1 MSLLH
6 TYRHQ
11 LKVYDVKVA
20 REGWERQEGVKEEA
34 SVFADPGE
42 QLESS
47 PPPSQLPHTDSQ
59 ESLTDSHGLQKGSRT
74 SLPEET
80 SPPSKTSSKSSLH
93 EKLQIPSE
101 QSSRVTSVGSYIG
114 EDKGVPD
121 KKQDDWPQA
130 AVEPPKTHLVQEKIV
145 VSKAPEEQ
153 AFGRKA
159 EVRLQRIV

>member
-6 TYRHQ
+6 TCRHQ
-11 LKVYDVKVA
+11 LKVYNVKVA
-20 REGWERQEGVKEEA
+20 REGWEHREGVKEEA
-34 SVFADPGE
+34 SVFADPG
-42 QLESS
+42 QQPESS

-74 SLPEET
+74 SLPEEA

-93 EKLQIPSE
+93 EKYQIPSE
-101 QSSRVTSVGSYIG
+101 QSSRVTSAGSIG

-121 KKQDDWPQA
+121 KKQDGWPQA
-130 AVEPPKTHLVQEKIV
+130 VVEPPKTYLVKEKIV

-153 AFGRKA
+153 AVDRKA
-159 EVRLQRIV
+159 EVRQQRMA